1 MAKRERESIEKL
13 TDWRGNTIERG
24 TIVLYPKLFGR
35 SAVIAEG
42 EVVDI
47 FQTRSSEYSSFEKRI
62 TIKPIRTPYTYN
74 STAKYAN
81 SIISNIENVTAVK

>member
-1 MAKRERESIEKL
+1 MAKRERESVEKL

-24 TIVLYPKLFGR
+24 TIVLYPKLHGR
-35 SAVIAEG
+35 SAVIVEG

-47 FQTRSSEYSSFEKRI
+47 FQTRSSEFSKFEKRI
-62 TIKPIRTPYTYN
+62 TIKPIRTPYY
-74 STAKYAN
+74 STANYAN

>member
-1 MAKRERESIEKL
+1 MAKRERESIFQL

-24 TIVLYPKLFGR
+24 TIVLYTKLSGR

-62 TIKPIRTPYTYN
+62 TIKPIRTPYH
-74 STAKYAN
+74 SAPKYTAN